1 MTDKTKKIIKIT
13 ALGLCAAVLTV
24 AVLAFLAF
32 PRTSRA
38 GMQLETPSNLGG
50 MTVEETDGDGVSL
63 AAVEIPP
70 ENFADYGIMP
80 IAEKAYTLTAT
91 VNEDATVKAVDWTIE
106 FQNPASE
113 WATGKTVTDYVS
125 FSSKGDLTATV
136 ACSQAFGEP
145 IIVSAVSKDDPA
157 VKATCKC
164 DYQKQIIGV
173 DLEMNSIEGTDAYHN
188 ISTNAS
194 IGSNLGKIFFNENLY
209 GYSIK
214 PRFNNIGTI
223 QPNAIFDSMTLSIPD
238 EAITELAKEGFTLTT
253 SAQNGIIT
261 NWEKKSIRFGEE
273 TLLALFGS
281 DAASNRSTLVKA
293 LKALNGRYSNL
304 IRATI
309 SFMNGGG
316 SYKSEAFD
324 FYFDV
329 DADSLLKP
337 VTSVELDQENLLF

>member
-1 MTDKTKKIIKIT
+1 MTEKTKKIIKIT

-50 MTVEETDGDGVSL
+50 MTMEETDGDGVSL

-145 IIVSAVSKDDPA
+145 ILVSAVSRDNPT
-157 VKATCKC
+157 VKATCTC

-173 DLEMNSIEGTDAYHN
+173 DFSATSNVSEHSISQKSAP
-188 ISTNAS
+188 
-194 IGSNLGKIFFNENLY
+194 IGSNLGKIYFGETYSFSIAPLYSVGTLGVATSVYFN
-209 GYSIK
+209 
-214 PRFNNIGTI
+214 
-223 QPNAIFDSMTLSIPD
+223 SMILSIPM
-238 EAITELAKEGFTLTT
+238 EA
-253 SAQNGIIT
+253 
-261 NWEKKSIRFGEE
+261 
-273 TLLALFGS
+273 
-281 DAASNRSTLVKA
+281 AAELVKKGFMHSEMGQNEITIEYNLSSKKFDDNAAFAFFGPGVITDSKA
-293 LKALNGRYSNL
+293 LVDAIKALNGKYPNL
-304 IRATI
+304 IKATVYFTFYEG
-309 SFMNGGG
+309 SHDLPNG
-316 SYKSEAFD
+316 FD
-324 FYFDV
+324 FYFDI
-329 DADSLLKP
+329 DADSLMKP